1 MPFRLNPKRRV
12 CVQVK
17 RPSGWRDLKCHS
29 SQVKAQ
35 AHLTALVLNVQE
47 GTDWLCE
54 HNYGIQEQGFDTSVP
69 AFSMRKLLSNVN
81 GKILDAILRHR
92 HFVLRAE
99 NAVLKDLLRPLGEA
113 EKQIKAEI
121 ARIAAGKNALTDFSI
136 MRTADLHAME
146 ALIARAT
153 QQAQQLTKG
162 IAGVSLR
169 DFGLKE
175 FEIQQA
181 LLSRHIPAGI
191 SIDLGGGDLSRV
203 LQIMSEP
210 LGGKVWV
217 DRIDKDFR
225 EMELAWRQDLAT
237 SFALGEGIDLAVD
250 RLSLT
255 TENVGRQRLTM
266 IARTEMQRVANRAAM
281 EQYERNRD
289 VVKAVQI
296 IETLDD
302 RTCLI
307 CAVLD
312 GQIRRL
318 GSGDIPPFHPQCR
331 GFITPVVMSLEEMG
345 LNKDDFP
352 PSVQSVLDGEPSDRV
367 LYPEWFKGQSDGFQ
381 RSILGDSRFGL
392 FKSGDLELTDF
403 VDTVDLR
410 ILPVGQLAQMSLMP

>member
-1 MPFRLNPKRRV
+1 MPFRLNPERKS
-12 CVQVK
+12 CVQIQRASRWVN
-17 RPSGWRDLKCHS
+17 LKCHPTLD
-29 SQVKAQ
+29 KAK
-35 AHLTALVLNVQE
+35 AHLSALVINVRE
-47 GTDWLCE
+47 GTDWICE
-54 HNYGIQEQGFDTSVP
+54 HNYRIQEQGFDTSVP
-69 AFSMRKLLSNVN
+69 PFSMRKLLSNVN

-99 NAVLKDLLRPLGEA
+99 NAVLKDLLKPLGEA

-136 MRTADLHAME
+136 MRTSDLHAME
-146 ALIARAT
+146 ALISRARE
-153 QQAQQLTKG
+153 QAQELTKG
-162 IAGVSLR
+162 VAAGSLR
-169 DFGLKE
+169 EFGLQE
-175 FEIQQA
+175 FQIQKA
-181 LLSRHIPAGI
+181 LLSRHIPGGI
-191 SIDLGGGDLSRV
+191 SLDLGGGDLSRV
-203 LQIMSEP
+203 LSIMSEP
-210 LGGKVWV
+210 LGGKVWL
-217 DRIDKDFR
+217 DRIDTDFR
-225 EMELAWRQDLAT
+225 ELELKWRQDLAT
-237 SFALGEGIDLAVD
+237 SFALGEGIELAVD
-250 RLSLT
+250 RLSLS
-255 TENVGRQRLTM
+255 TENIGRQRLSM

-289 VVKAVQI
+289 VVKMVQI

-312 GQIRRL
+312 GQTRRL
-318 GSGDIPPFHPQCR
+318 ASGDVPPFHPQCR

-345 LNKDDFP
+345 LDPDDFP

-381 RSILGDSRFGL
+381 RNILGDTRFEL
-392 FKSGDLELTDF
+392 FQSGGLELTDF

>member
-1 MPFRLNPKRRV
+1 MPSHHV
-12 CVQVK
+12 I
-17 RPSGWRDLKCHS
+17 H
-29 SQVKAQ
+29 
-35 AHLTALVLNVQE
+35 E
-47 GTDWLCE
+47 
-54 HNYGIQEQGFDTSVP
+54 GFDTSVP

-81 GKILDAILRHR
+81 GQILDAILRHR

-99 NAVLKDLLRPLGEA
+99 NAVIKDLLKPLAEA

-121 ARIAAGKNALTDFSI
+121 ARIATGKNALTDFSI

-153 QQAQQLTKG
+153 EQAREASKG
-162 IAGVSLR
+162 IAGISLR

-181 LLSRHIPAGI
+181 LLSRHIPGGI
-191 SIDLGGGDLSRV
+191 SLDLGGGDLSRV
-203 LQIMSEP
+203 LSIMSEP
-210 LGGKVWV
+210 LGGKAWV
-217 DRIDKDFR
+217 DRLDTDFR
-225 EMELAWRQDLAT
+225 ELELAMRQDLAA
-237 SFALGEGIDLAVD
+237 SFALGEGIDLAVE
-250 RLSLT
+250 RLSKT
-255 TENVGRQRLTM
+255 TDTIGRQRLTV

-289 VVKAVQI
+289 VVKRVQI

-302 RTCLI
+302 RTCLV

-381 RSILGDSRFGL
+381 RNILGDTRFEL
-392 FKSGDLELTDF
+392 FKGGELELTDF